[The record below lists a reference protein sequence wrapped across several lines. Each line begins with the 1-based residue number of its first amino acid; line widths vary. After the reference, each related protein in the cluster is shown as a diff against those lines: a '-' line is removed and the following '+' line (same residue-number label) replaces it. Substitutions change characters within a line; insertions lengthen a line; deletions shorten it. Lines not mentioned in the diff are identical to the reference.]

1 MEKLLKEKFLK
12 YGFNLSEKQIN
23 RLTIYYNF
31 LIEENKK
38 YNLTNITQQEE
49 VIIKHFID
57 SALGVNLIKKNST
70 VIDVG
75 TGAGFPGLVLK
86 ILREDIKLTLLDSLQ
101 KRINFLN
108 TLLIKLDIKD
118 VIIVHA
124 RCEDYCVSHRESF
137 DIALSR
143 AVAPLVTL
151 SEYLLPFVK
160 VGGAVLMYKGVKI
173 NEELKEG
180 SKAIKLLGGQI
191 KQTHK
196 FILAEE
202 GERYI
207 LEIEK
212 VSKTDKKYPRGKNQ
226 PRLKPIK

>member
-1 MEKLLKEKFLK
+1 MEKFLKEKFSK

-23 RLTIYYNF
+23 RFIIYYNF

-118 VIIVHA
+118 VITVHA

-173 NEELKEG
+173 NEELQEG
-180 SKAIKLLGGQI
+180 AKAIKLLGGQI

-212 VSKTDKKYPRGKNQ
+212 VSKTDKKYPRGKNK